1 MNVCLERR
9 AVNFSELVKDKEEK
23 EVRENTEDAYNIID
37 SGKDEKFSCVV
48 HIGKGKDRPNVGQP
62 DRTETVGPTKWARSV
77 SVQFRSGPV
86 NYSVLDR
93 IIF

>member
-1 MNVCLERR
+1 MTKCYRCNEEGQRLNVCLERR

-48 HIGKGKDRPNVGQP
+48 H
-62 DRTETVGPTKWARSV
+62 
-77 SVQFRSGPV
+77 
-86 NYSVLDR
+86 R
-93 IIF
+93 IICAPKKAEHPQRL